1 MIDDSFG
8 VSENGVPATQLN
20 AFVNIKTVEKKLQYG
35 HCKCN
40 TSTIAHK
47 SVRYVR
53 PDLFIDQRSE
63 KHDKNCHLVETY

>member
-20 AFVNIKTVEKKLQYG
+20 AFVNIKTAEKKL
-35 HCKCN
+35 HLWHDKCN
-40 TSTIAHK
+40 TLTSMHK

-53 PDLFIDQRSE
+53 TDLSIDHWSE
-63 KHDKNCHLVETY
+63 KHN